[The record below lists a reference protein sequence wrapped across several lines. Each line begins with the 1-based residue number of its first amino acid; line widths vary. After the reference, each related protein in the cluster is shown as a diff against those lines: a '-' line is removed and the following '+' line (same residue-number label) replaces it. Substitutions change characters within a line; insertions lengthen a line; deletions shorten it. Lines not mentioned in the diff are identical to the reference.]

1 MNWRTMQTKLLDANQ
16 AGAIDLAAGLLR
28 RGHLVAFPTD
38 TVYGVGAHYALPEAI
53 ARLYEV
59 KRRPLEKGIPI
70 LLAEPAMVSKVAQQ
84 IPDVARALIERFWPG
99 PLTLVLPKR
108 ADLAAVIS
116 PNQGVAVR
124 VPADAVARR
133 LIHEAGG
140 VVATTSANL
149 SGEQPAGSALLAMD
163 ALRGLV
169 AAVVDG
175 GPVQLGQPSTV
186 LDCTVDPPRI
196 MRSGPISEEALSLKR
211 ATS

>member
-1 MNWRTMQTKLLDANQ
+1 MQTKLLDANK
-16 AGAIDLAAGLLR
+16 AGTIELAADLLR

-38 TVYGVGAHYALPEAI
+38 TVYGVGAHYARPEAVE
-53 ARLYEV
+53 RLYEV

-70 LLAEPAMVSKVAQQ
+70 LLAEPAMASKVAQQ
-84 IPDVARALIERFWPG
+84 IPDAAKALIQRFWPG

-108 ADLAAVIS
+108 GDLPAVIS
-116 PNQGVAVR
+116 PNRGVAVR

-133 LIHEAGG
+133 LIEEAGG

-175 GPVQLGQPSTV
+175 GMVRLGQASTV

-196 MRSGPISEEALSLKR
+196 LRIGPIPEQALSPE
-211 ATS
+211 TVIS